1 MFFMFLNFKTMPQM
15 AGIERDVEVAR
26 LKFRSHCRERPYT
39 RCRPFGLISS
49 AVSSRTQRTHRA
61 QRNVR
66 KQLAV
71 LATRALRLAGNGPLH
86 HWHPVLLERMSANTI
101 RDAFNVSLKADM
113 SQLNLP

>member
-71 LATRALRLAGNGPLH
+71 LAARALRWLETAHYITGIQSYLKECQQIQYEM
-86 HWHPVLLERMSANTI
+86 LLT
-101 RDAFNVSLKADM
+101 
-113 SQLNLP
+113 